1 MPGTAKVLRTVVK
14 RQHQLIGIAQAEHP
28 ALDIAGRHDQR
39 GEVVLRLGHDAF
51 AGQVENADHM
61 PLGIAQRHRGA
72 GKRAE
77 SVQVMLAAVDQG
89 RAALDHRRADGV
101 GAAARLAPA
110 TAWMQVTQAGLI
122 ELGRL
127 ATDGQD
133 VGLRIAEN
141 DHPAVA
147 LAGNQVFHFRCS
159 GVDQQTVTVE
169 QLLQALTYAQLDLI
183 GAQAAQAM
191 AQAAPPRGINFFA
204 QHALRQGAFTDKFQ
218 AGHARCLQWIGSNC
232 YWYMSRHL

>member
-1 MPGTAKVLRTVVK
+1 
-14 RQHQLIGIAQAEHP
+14 
-28 ALDIAGRHDQR
+28 
-39 GEVVLRLGHDAF
+39 
-51 AGQVENADHM
+51 
-61 PLGIAQRHRGA
+61 
-72 GKRAE
+72 
-77 SVQVMLAAVDQG
+77 
-89 RAALDHRRADGV
+89 
-101 GAAARLAPA
+101 
-110 TAWMQVTQAGLI
+110 MQVTQTGLI

-141 DHPAVA
+141 DHPAFA